1 MKKKPLGSKI
11 IHQLEHSGISMK
23 RKSRSKPSTEEPLSN
38 TPESEP
44 NPSNPLDG
52 LEPAELIALS
62 DIEFQG
68 HVRRHARSKAGNAMA
83 TIEEVMNTSDDDQA
97 RILAATKMLKIAKAE
112 EEEKGVIMPFS
123 ISPEVLAIA
132 LEGLGKLA
140 RIAGANA
147 PQAILRDVTPASSD
161 PRPFIADDSPLNK
174 PLSIEQRKKFDEE
187 ILIEENL
194 QE

>member
-1 MKKKPLGSKI
+1 MKKKSKTKAKAK
-11 IHQLEHSGISMK
+11 L
-23 RKSRSKPSTEEPLSN
+23 STEEPLSN
-38 TPESEP
+38 TPDSHS

-52 LEPAELIALS
+52 LEPEELIALS

-112 EEEKGVIMPFS
+112 EEEKGTFLPSS
-123 ISPEVLAIA
+123 IPPEVFAIA
-132 LEGLGKLA
+132 LAGLGKLA
-140 RIAGANA
+140 GIAQANL
-147 PQAILRDVTPASSD
+147 PQAVLRNVTPASSD
-161 PRPFIADDSPLNK
+161 PRPFIPDDSPLNA
-174 PLSIEQRKKFDEE
+174 PMTASQRKLIDEE